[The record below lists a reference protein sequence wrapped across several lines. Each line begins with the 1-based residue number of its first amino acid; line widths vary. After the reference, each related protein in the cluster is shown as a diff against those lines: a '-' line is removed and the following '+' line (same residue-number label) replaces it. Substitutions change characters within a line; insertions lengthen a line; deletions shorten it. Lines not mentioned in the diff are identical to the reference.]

1 MSLRDAAV
9 LIDAALE
16 DNITAVREAL
26 EKGID
31 INSRDFFGKTALM
44 HVLFYGHTET
54 AKLLIEKGADVN
66 ARDIVGGTALRHA
79 SLKGHTET
87 VSILKTSGAL

>member
-16 DNITAVREAL
+16 GNITAVREAL
-26 EKGID
+26 E
-31 INSRDFFGKTALM
+31 
-44 HVLFYGHTET
+44 E
-54 AKLLIEKGADVN
+54 GADIN

-87 VSILKTSGAL
+87 VSMLKTYGAL